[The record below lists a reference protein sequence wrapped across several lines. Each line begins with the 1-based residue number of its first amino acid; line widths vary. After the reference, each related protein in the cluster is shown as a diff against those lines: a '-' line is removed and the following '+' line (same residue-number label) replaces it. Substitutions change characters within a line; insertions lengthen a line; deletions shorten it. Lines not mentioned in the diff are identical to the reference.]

1 MRLGAR
7 FKAASIHLGI
17 CAVVALLVGGAIIG
31 MWFPGQYAQLA
42 NGWHLLLIILGVDVV
57 CGPLLTLVVYNPAK
71 SKRELRTDLALV
83 ALLQL
88 GALAYGVHV
97 ATQARPVLLAFEFD
111 RFRVVSA
118 AEIDPDRLPAAP
130 PEFRSL
136 SMTGPQI
143 IGVRVPKNTDPDF
156 GNAVDVALAGLDV
169 TYRPQFW
176 RPYDEQRSTV
186 ARQARHLSVL
196 RAKYP
201 EQAAAIDKLVA
212 GSGQPE
218 TALGFIP
225 AQNKR
230 GDDWVVIVDKEQANV
245 KGFVPVDG
253 FFK

>member
-1 MRLGAR
+1 M
-7 FKAASIHLGI
+7 
-17 CAVVALLVGGAIIG
+17 
-31 MWFPGQYAQLA
+31 
-42 NGWHLLLIILGVDVV
+42 
-57 CGPLLTLVVYNPAK
+57 
-71 SKRELRTDLALV
+71 

-118 AEIDPDRLPAAP
+118 AEVDPDRLSAAP
-130 PEFRSL
+130 PDFQSL
-136 SMTGPQI
+136 SLTGPRI
-143 IGVRVPKNTDPDF
+143 ISVRVPKNTDPDY

-176 RPYDEQRSTV
+176 RPFDEQRSTV
-186 ARQARHLSVL
+186 ARQARHISVL

-201 EQAAAIDKLVA
+201 AQTEAIDKLVA
-212 GSGQPE
+212 DTGLPE
-218 TALGFIP
+218 AALGFIP
-225 AQNKR
+225 VQNRR

-253 FFK
+253 FF